1 MTSITTQDYSIHF
14 NDKGYEIL
22 NKHLKT
28 SNYSKIFLLVDENTN
43 LDCVPFFLA
52 NIDADIAYEIF
63 EIESGEDQKNLDI
76 CLGLW
81 EGLSE
86 YGADRKSLLIN
97 IGGGVITDLGGFVA
111 STFKR
116 GISYINIPTSLLAM
130 VDASIGGKNGIDLGH
145 LKNQIGVINTGEM
158 VVIDTQFLSTLPE
171 NQMRSGLA
179 EMFKHGLIASEDYW
193 SKLKNLSQLALD
205 DLNGLIYESILI
217 KKDIVE
223 QDPNENNKRKTLN
236 FGHTLGH
243 AIESYFLNNSDKP
256 EILHGEAVAI
266 GMILA
271 SYISTKTVGLSE
283 VKNKDIK
290 STLLKTF
297 DKVIFEKS
305 DYAPIIDLLKHDKKN
320 EHGNINFVLLKNIG
334 ECEINCKVDNELI
347 LEAFNF
353 YAI

>member
-14 NDKGYEIL
+14 NDNAYKAL
-22 NKHLKT
+22 NEHLKK

-43 LDCVPFFLA
+43 ADCVPFFLG

-81 EGLSE
+81 EALSE

-116 GISYINIPTSLLAM
+116 GISFINVPTSLLAM
-130 VDASIGGKNGIDLGH
+130 VDAAIGGKNGIDLGH
-145 LKNQIGVINTGEM
+145 IKNQIGVINTGEM
-158 VVIDTQFLSTLPE
+158 VVIDTEFLSTLPE

-179 EMFKHGLIASEDYW
+179 EMFKHGLISSEGYW
-193 SKLKNLSQLALD
+193 NKLKNLANLSLD
-205 DLNGLIYESILI
+205 DLNTLIYESIII
-217 KKDIVE
+217 KTDIVA
-223 QDPNENNKRKTLN
+223 QDPNEVSQRKTLN

-243 AIESYFLNNSDKP
+243 AIESYFLNNADKP
-256 EILHGEAVAI
+256 EILHGEAVAV

-271 SYISTKTVGLSE
+271 SYISTKIAGLSE
-283 VKNKDIK
+283 VSNQEIK
-290 STLLKTF
+290 STLLNTF
-297 DKVIFEKS
+297 DKVIFETS
-305 DYAPIIDLLKHDKKN
+305 DYAPIINLLKFDKKN

-334 ECEINCKVDNELI
+334 ECQINCKVDNDLI
-347 LEAFNF
+347 IEAFNF